1 MATAAESRQHA
12 LVAALRDP
20 ARYPHPV
27 AQVRVLET
35 HISWVL
41 LTGEFAYKLKRPL
54 ALGFLDF
61 STLELRRRAC
71 EEELRLNRRL
81 APDLY
86 LDVVPVSG
94 TPEAP
99 RLGDPAAPIEYAV
112 RMREFPQ
119 EALLDAM
126 LARGELT
133 PEMTEATAR
142 RVAAFHLAL
151 LPAPESSLYGTP
163 ALVRAYMEQNFGQL
177 DPLVHEPA
185 VGALENR
192 LRRWSEA
199 EFARCEPLIAA
210 RRREGRVREGHG
222 DLHLG
227 NIAWISGAPVPFDCI
242 EFNAELRWNDVMS
255 EVAFVVMDLV
265 DRRRADLGW
274 RFLNAWLEATGD
286 YSGLGVLRFFLVYR
300 ALVRA
305 KVSAIRAAQDDL
317 DSADRPRL
325 TAQVLEYLELADGLA
340 HGGRA
345 ALAITTGVTGSG
357 KSALA
362 AELAAE
368 LGAIRVRSDVERKR
382 LGGLAALDRSGS
394 PPGGGLYTPA
404 MSQRTYERLA
414 ALAAAA
420 LAERYAVIV
429 DATFLGRARRA
440 AFRALAA
447 QAGAPF
453 AILAVQAPE
462 TVLRQR
468 VTARAAAGTDPS
480 EADVAVLERQLAAA
494 EPLADDERTAAL
506 TLDTAA
512 GADVAGAAAT
522 LATRLGLPAPAGGR

>member
-1 MATAAESRQHA
+1 MIVSPEDRQHA

-20 ARYPHPV
+20 ARFPHPV
-27 AQVRVLET
+27 TQVRVLET

-41 LTGEFAYKLKRPL
+41 LTGAFAYKLKRPVT
-54 ALGFLDF
+54 LGFLDF

-81 APDLY
+81 APDIY
-86 LDVVPVSG
+86 LDLVPISG
-94 TPEAP
+94 TPEMP
-99 RLGDPAAPIEYAV
+99 RVGDPSAPIEYAV

-151 LPAPESSLYGTP
+151 PPAPESSCYGTP
-163 ALVRAYMEQNFGQL
+163 ALVRAYAEQNFAQL
-177 DPLVHEPA
+177 AGLVQDPQAREL
-185 VGALENR
+185 LDR
-192 LRRWSEA
+192 LQRWSEA
-199 EFARCEPLIAA
+199 EFARCEPRLAA

-227 NIAWISGAPVPFDCI
+227 NIAWIAGAPVPFDCI

-255 EVAFVVMDLV
+255 EVAFAVMDLV
-265 DRRRADLGW
+265 DRGHPPLGW
-274 RFLNAWLEATGD
+274 RFLNAWLETTGD
-286 YSGLGVLRFFLVYR
+286 YDGLAVLRFFLVYR

-305 KVSAIRAAQDDL
+305 KVSAIRAAQDDV
-317 DSADRPRL
+317 DAADRPRL
-325 TAQVLEYLELADGLA
+325 AAQVREYLALADAFA
-340 HGGRA
+340 HAGRA
-345 ALAITTGVTGSG
+345 ALMITNGVTGSG
-357 KSALA
+357 KSVLA
-362 AELAAE
+362 ADLAAR
-368 LGAIRVRSDVERKR
+368 LGAIRLRSDVERKR
-382 LGGLAALDRSGS
+382 LAGLGAFDRSHS
-394 PPGGGLYTPA
+394 LAGGGLYTPA

-414 ALAAAA
+414 ALAATA

-453 AILAVQAPE
+453 AIIAVQAPE
-462 TVLRQR
+462 TALRQR
-468 VTARAAAGTDPS
+468 VSARAAAGTDPS
-480 EADVAVLERQLAAA
+480 EADVAVLERQLATA

-506 TLDTAA
+506 TLDTAT
-512 GADVAGAAAT
+512 GADIAGAAAT